1 MNFWKW
7 TTTMTAFTLLYGV
20 SLSSREAK
28 ELSSVAVS
36 QKLELTQK
44 LTGNEGLKLD
54 SSSSVTRSTRFLTTS
69 IVASA
74 RHWVHIVVLAMIQQ
88 TICCSGSCWVV
99 YMLAYLIKM
108 IWLNFNP
115 SFDNSFMV
123 GLHKSILLWK
133 EYTPMEAHLK
143 TSTVTDNG

>member
-1 MNFWKW
+1 
-7 TTTMTAFTLLYGV
+7 MTAFTLLYGV

-69 IVASA
+69 IVASPGTTLS
-74 RHWVHIVVLAMIQQ
+74 IVVVLVQ
-88 TICCSGSCWVV
+88 
-99 YMLAYLIKM
+99 
-108 IWLNFNP
+108 
-115 SFDNSFMV
+115 
-123 GLHKSILLWK
+123 
-133 EYTPMEAHLK
+133 
-143 TSTVTDNG
+143 